1 MLSVFDLM
9 IVPTELFVLVA
20 ALLVFASVLLVP
32 LSARVGAPLLLIF
45 LGVGML
51 MGVDGPGGIW
61 FDDFDAAYALG
72 SLALAVILFSGGLEM
87 PARTVASVA
96 APAITLATLGVVLT
110 AGLVGAAAAP
120 ILGLSML
127 EGLLLGAVVGSTD
140 AAATFLLL
148 QQGGVKLP
156 GRVKE
161 TLLVE
166 SGVNDPMAIFLTVVL
181 TALVDAGAPLSFSTL
196 VATLPDLAAQL
207 GIGAVAGVVGGLV
220 LAWVINAMK
229 LPLGL
234 YPILALAG
242 ALALFSA
249 TAMVGGSGFL
259 AVYLCGIALATRVK
273 ASRERIRH
281 FNEGLAWLS
290 QIAMF
295 LMLGLLV
302 TPSELAAT
310 MLPALAVAA
319 ILMFVARPIAVWLCL
334 APMKFRHRE
343 RFYIGWVG
351 LRGAVPIFLAIIPVI
366 SPGDVSVSFFNIVF
380 VIVVASLVLQGWTIP
395 ASARWLRVT
404 SRRDDGSA

>member
-1 MLSVFDLM
+1 MIDSV
-9 IVPTELFVLVA
+9 ELFLMVA
-20 ALLVFASVLLVP
+20 ALLIFVSVMLVP
-32 LSARVGAPLLLIF
+32 LSARIGAPLLLIF
-45 LGVGML
+45 LGIGML
-51 MGVDGPGGIW
+51 MGVDGPGGVS
-61 FDDFDAAYALG
+61 FDNFDAAYSIG

-96 APAITLATLGVVLT
+96 VPSITLATLGVVLT
-110 AGLVGAAAAP
+110 AGLIGLAAGP
-120 ILGLSML
+120 ILGLSLL

-140 AAATFLLL
+140 AAATFLLI

-196 VATLPDLAAQL
+196 VSTLPDLVLQL
-207 GIGAVAGVVGGLV
+207 GLGTVAGLVGGFV
-220 LAWVINAMK
+220 LAQIINMMK

-234 YPILALAG
+234 YPVLALAG

-249 TAMVGGSGFL
+249 TALVGGSGFL
-259 AVYLCGIALATRVK
+259 AVYLCGIVVTTRVK
-273 ASRERIRH
+273 GSRERIRH

-290 QIAMF
+290 QIGMF

-302 TPSELAAT
+302 TPSLLGEI
-310 MLPALAVAA
+310 MVPALIVAVV
-319 ILMFVARPIAVWLCL
+319 LMFVARPIAVWACL
-334 APMKFRHRE
+334 APMRFRNRE

-366 SPGDVSVSFFNIVF
+366 SPGSVSVSFFNIVF
-380 VIVVASLVLQGWTIP
+380 IIVVASLVLQGWTIP
-395 ASARWLRVT
+395 SSARWLRVST
-404 SRRDDGSA
+404 QRNENSDNKSNS

>member
-1 MLSVFDLM
+1 MLDSV
-9 IVPTELFVLVA
+9 ELFLLVA
-20 ALLVFASVLLVP
+20 ALLVFVSVMLVP

-45 LGVGML
+45 LGIGML
-51 MGVDGPGGIW
+51 MGVDGPGRVS
-61 FDDFDAAYALG
+61 FDNFDAAYQIG

-110 AGLVGAAAAP
+110 AGLIGLAAGP
-120 ILGLSML
+120 LLGLSLL

-140 AAATFLLL
+140 AAATFLLI
-148 QQGGVKLP
+148 QQGRVKLP

-181 TALVDAGAPLSFSTL
+181 TALVDADAPLSISTL
-196 VATLPDLAAQL
+196 ISTLPDLALQL
-207 GIGAVAGVVGGLV
+207 GLGTVAGLIGGFA
-220 LAWVINAMK
+220 LAWIINVVK

-242 ALALFSA
+242 ALAVFA
-249 TAMVGGSGFL
+249 GTALGGGSGFL
-259 AVYLCGIALATRVK
+259 AIYLCGIVITTRVRG
-273 ASRERIRH
+273 SRERIRH
-281 FNEGLAWLS
+281 FNEGLAWLG
-290 QIAMF
+290 QIGMF

-302 TPSELAAT
+302 PPSELGAT
-310 MLPALAVAA
+310 MIPALAVAGV
-319 ILMFVARPIAVWLCL
+319 LMFVARPIAVWACL
-334 APMKFRHRE
+334 GPMRFRNRE

-351 LRGAVPIFLAIIPVI
+351 LRGAAPIFLAIIPVI
-366 SPGDVSVSFFNIVF
+366 SPGSVSVGFFNIVF

-395 ASARWLRVT
+395 SSARWLRV
-404 SRRDDGSA
+404 SSQRGEKEEAPP

>member
-1 MLSVFDLM
+1 
-9 IVPTELFVLVA
+9 
-20 ALLVFASVLLVP
+20 
-32 LSARVGAPLLLIF
+32 
-45 LGVGML
+45 
-51 MGVDGPGGIW
+51 
-61 FDDFDAAYALG
+61 
-72 SLALAVILFSGGLEM
+72 M
-87 PARTVASVA
+87 PARTVTSVA
-96 APAITLATLGVVLT
+96 APAITLATVGVILT
-110 AGLVGAAAAP
+110 AGLVGMAAGP
-120 ILGLSML
+120 ILGLTML

-140 AAATFLLL
+140 AAATFLLI

-181 TALVDAGAPLSFSTL
+181 TALVDAGAPLSFATL
-196 VATLPDLAAQL
+196 VSTLPDLVSQL
-207 GIGAVAGVVGGLV
+207 GIGTVAGLAGGFV
-220 LAWVINAMK
+220 LAWIINLMK

-249 TAMVGGSGFL
+249 TALVGGSGFL
-259 AVYLCGIALATRVK
+259 AVYLCGIVVTTRVRG
-273 ASRERIRH
+273 SRERIRH

-290 QIAMF
+290 QIGMF

-302 TPSELAAT
+302 TPSELGSV
-310 MLPALAVAA
+310 MVPALIVAA
-319 ILMFVARPIAVWLCL
+319 ILMFVARPVAVWICL
-334 APMKFRHRE
+334 APMRFRNRE

-366 SPGDVSVSFFNIVF
+366 SPGSVTVGFFNIVF

-395 ASARWLRVT
+395 SSARWLRV
-404 SRRDDGSA
+404 SAQKEDDEEGNGQT

>member
-1 MLSVFDLM
+1 MLYSL
-9 IVPTELFVLVA
+9 ELFLMVA
-20 ALLVFASVLLVP
+20 AALVFVSVMLVP
-32 LSARVGAPLLLIF
+32 LSARIGAPLLLIF
-45 LGVGML
+45 LGIGML
-51 MGVDGPGGIW
+51 MGVDGPGGVS
-61 FDDFDAAYALG
+61 FDDFDAAYQLG

-87 PARTVASVA
+87 PARTVLSVA
-96 APAITLATLGVVLT
+96 APAITLATIGVILT
-110 AGLVGAAAAP
+110 AGLIGMAASLL
-120 ILGLSML
+120 LGLSLL

-140 AAATFLLL
+140 AAATFLLI

-181 TALVDAGAPLSFSTL
+181 TTLVDAGAPLSFSTL
-196 VATLPDLAAQL
+196 VSTLPDLVLQL
-207 GIGAVAGVVGGLV
+207 GVGTVAGLAGGFVLV
-220 LAWVINAMK
+220 WVINLIK

-242 ALALFSA
+242 ALAIFSA
-249 TAMVGGSGFL
+249 TALVGGSGFL
-259 AVYLCGIALATRVK
+259 AIYLCGIVITTRVK
-273 ASRERIRH
+273 RSGERIRH

-290 QIAMF
+290 QIGMF

-302 TPSELAAT
+302 TPTELSGI
-310 MLPALAVAA
+310 MIPALGVAA
-319 ILMFVARPIAVWLCL
+319 ILMFIARPAAVWACL
-334 APMKFRHRE
+334 GPMRFRNRE

-366 SPGDVSVSFFNIVF
+366 SPGSVNVSFFNIVF

-395 ASARWLRVT
+395 SSARWLRV
-404 SRRDDGSA
+404 SGQRSGQGEPEESASG